1 MAGPAH
7 PLSIRDFRFY
17 WTTRLAST
25 IAQMS
30 MVIVIGWQV
39 YDIARRTMDTQHAA
53 LQLGFIGVVQFVPLF
68 ALTLVTGWTADRLDR
83 RFIARA
89 SIALELFCAATLGW
103 FAYAGATTLPI
114 LFAVAGLLGVAR
126 AFAMPALSALAPNLV
141 PREILP
147 RAIAMSSIAW
157 QSGAIAGP
165 AIGGYLYAWAPHLPY
180 AASAGLFA
188 LSLACMFMIRP
199 IARTAMA
206 GSGNPWRQMI
216 DGLHYVRRNRIVLG
230 AISLDLFA
238 VLLGG
243 ATAML
248 PVFARDILH
257 AGPTGLGHLRAAP
270 AVGATLTA
278 LYFSWRPLKHNVG
291 IKMFAAVGVFGAA
304 TIVFGLA
311 VYITASYAMPLSL
324 FCLGLLGAAD
334 MFSVYVRQS
343 LMQLYTPDA
352 MRGRV
357 GAVSSLFISAS
368 NELGEAESGFLA
380 ALIGP
385 VIAVV
390 AGGAGAIGVTLL
402 WAKWFPELRL
412 ARSFDPPNV
421 GDEIRPRESM
431 T

>member
-1 MAGPAH
+1 MPEPSPFAIA
-7 PLSIRDFRFY
+7 DFRFY
-17 WTTRLAST
+17 WVARLAST

-39 YDIARRTMDTQHAA
+39 YDIARLTMDVKAA
-53 LQLGFIGVVQFVPLF
+53 SLQLGLIGVVQFVPLF

-89 SIALELFCAATLGW
+89 TIALELACAAALGW
-103 FAYAGATTLPI
+103 LAFVHSTSLIA

-126 AFAMPALSALAPNLV
+126 AFAMPALQALAPNLV
-141 PREILP
+141 PRAVLP

-165 AIGGYLYAWAPHLPY
+165 AIGGYLYAWAPHMPY
-180 AASAGLFA
+180 AVAGGLFA
-188 LSLACMFMIRP
+188 LSLACMFMIGPRP
-199 IARTAMA
+199 RSAIE
-206 GSGNPWRQMI
+206 GSRHPFQQMI
-216 DGLHYVRRNRIVLG
+216 DGLRYVRRNKLVLG

-248 PVFARDILH
+248 PVYARDILH

-270 AVGATLTA
+270 AAGATLTA
-278 LYFSWRPLKHNVG
+278 LWFSFRPLRHDVG
-291 IKMFAAVGVFGAA
+291 VKMLAAVAVFGAA
-304 TIVFGLA
+304 TIVFGL
-311 VYITASYAMPLSL
+311 SRSMPLSL
-324 FCLGLLGAAD
+324 ACLALLGAAD
-334 MFSVYVRQS
+334 MLSVYVRQS
-343 LMQLYTPDA
+343 LIQLYTPDA

-380 ALIGP
+380 ALVGP
-385 VIAVV
+385 VAAVV
-390 AGGAGAIGVTLL
+390 AGGAGAIGITLL
-402 WAKWFPELRL
+402 WSQLFPELRK
-412 ARSFDPPNV
+412 ARSFDTPPQPQ
-421 GDEIRPRESM
+421 EALS
-431 T
+431 